1 MSTKRK
7 LSPNAKTRKNI
18 KRIKAQ
24 KAVLDRSRS
33 SNSINSAATKS
44 SNTLVLGGAN
54 RFMPERYHNIMEV
67 IDTTNTVLGTGGGTT
82 AGVVYTANGI
92 FDYTTTLGNNDVPG
106 YSLLSPIYRN
116 WRVKGIRIDYTASNT
131 SSDPVIMQVAMFPL
145 GSGAFATW
153 AALMNLSSNKWAKQ
167 KLLAAKG
174 GNDTGKLSLYVNL
187 AQYIGST
194 YKTDLDW
201 TGTTNS
207 SGSTAGNPAN
217 RLEARCYALS
227 ADGTT
232 VVATGALKLM
242 SV

>member
-1 MSTKRK
+1 VSTQNTQLRSFLCTFSLYFICVCAYVQPHKVIYGGLLLDVSYSLIWSAQTDTVLGRPGFPCIGMSCASRFWFFSRVLRMSTKRK

-131 SSDPVIMQVAMFPL
+131 SSDPVIMQVAMFL
-145 GSGAFATW
+145 W
-153 AALMNLSSNKWAKQ
+153 VQ
-167 KLLAAKG
+167 VLLPHG
-174 GNDTGKLSLYVNL
+174 LL
-187 AQYIGST
+187 
-194 YKTDLDW
+194 
-201 TGTTNS
+201 
-207 SGSTAGNPAN
+207 
-217 RLEARCYALS
+217 
-227 ADGTT
+227 
-232 VVATGALKLM
+232 
-242 SV
+242 